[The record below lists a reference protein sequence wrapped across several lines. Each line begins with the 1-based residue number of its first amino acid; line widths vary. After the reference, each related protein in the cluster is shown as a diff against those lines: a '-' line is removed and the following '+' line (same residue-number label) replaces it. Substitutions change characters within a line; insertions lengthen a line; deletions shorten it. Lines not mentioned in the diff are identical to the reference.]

1 MIINEELFALSE
13 VEISTNFDNYNN
25 QCNDE
30 CSQCT
35 DCPCPDGDAGPD
47 GDGNG

>member
-13 VEISTNFDNYNN
+13 VEINNNYAINN
-25 QCNDE
+25 E
-30 CSQCT
+30 CSECT
-35 DCPCPDGDAGPD
+35 DCNCVDDCAGPD